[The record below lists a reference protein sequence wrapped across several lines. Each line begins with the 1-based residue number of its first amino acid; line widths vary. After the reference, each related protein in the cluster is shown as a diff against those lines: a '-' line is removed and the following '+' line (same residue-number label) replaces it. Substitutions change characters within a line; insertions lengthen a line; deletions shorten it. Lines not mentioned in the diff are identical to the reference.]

1 MSQKKALV
9 YFRTAYPDRDALEM
23 QKEYLLA
30 YAAERGFSVIGA
42 ACESGSG
49 LDDSR
54 EGLREVLASAEDGE
68 VDILL
73 LKSLCRLGRSIG
85 KTDALLSWLKTHD
98 IKVVCADGTEPQT
111 TLEIVN
117 SLRQHYHPACLASL

>member
-1 MSQKKALV
+1 MAQKKALI
-9 YFRTAYPDRDALEM
+9 YCRTAYPGRDALEM

-30 YAAERGFSVIGA
+30 YAAEQGFAVAGVVS
-42 ACESGSG
+42 ESGSG

-54 EGLREVLASAEDGE
+54 EGLREVLALVEDGE

-85 KTDALLSWLKTHD
+85 KTDALLCWLKTRD
-98 IKVVCADGTEPQT
+98 IKVVCADGTEPQA

-117 SLRQHYHPACLASL
+117 SLCQHYHLACLASL